1 MDPSL
6 VSLLIPD
13 STKCCLWVHQHLIQ
27 TNSKKLVLNDNIHTF
42 FKKFSSIYQK
52 HQRELVV
59 SKYTRELEII
69 PSRKPYF
76 LDYLESKNHEFL
88 NSLSYNNIDHLSEQ
102 LCNQRDKVNYL
113 FDLASTEYHP
123 IRHLISNQTNIYHH
137 FCPLNI
143 QFEIEQQ
150 LSSHFIYTSTIDKHT
165 VELHTYTKKM
175 SLSERFI
182 GELLSRV
189 HTLCKLTDEPRS
201 RLKISLWC
209 CQSNKKMPL
218 EKCLGSHSVNSAST
232 YIAHCHDVKVWRIEE
247 SRKVVSH
254 ELFHCMGLDFH
265 NVPHFFHQKIL
276 SVFNIP
282 DQELLFCEVYV
293 EMWATIFNCFTISEL
308 LENPERN
315 LSTLFNYERH
325 FAAFQT
331 AKILYFF
338 GFENYE
344 DFFNLNG
351 FDQQQKIKS
360 PYKQSSSIL
369 SYYIL
374 KAAVLFNINKFM
386 DFCVQYN
393 SHYGLKFIE
402 NTQTYQAFLKI
413 LLNSL
418 DNPEFKKVIQTS
430 FKSLEQLNKDDFMYT
445 NLRMTCFET
454 YF

>member
-1 MDPSL
+1 MSYFI
-6 VSLLIPD
+6 VWVWIFIMFLI
-13 STKCCLWVHQHLIQ
+13 
-27 TNSKKLVLNDNIHTF
+27 
-42 FKKFSSIYQK
+42 
-52 HQRELVV
+52 
-59 SKYTRELEII
+59 
-69 PSRKPYF
+69 
-76 LDYLESKNHEFL
+76 
-88 NSLSYNNIDHLSEQ
+88 
-102 LCNQRDKVNYL
+102 
-113 FDLASTEYHP
+113 
-123 IRHLISNQTNIYHH
+123 
-137 FCPLNI
+137 
-143 QFEIEQQ
+143 
-150 LSSHFIYTSTIDKHT
+150 
-165 VELHTYTKKM
+165 
-175 SLSERFI
+175 
-182 GELLSRV
+182 
-189 HTLCKLTDEPRS
+189 
-201 RLKISLWC
+201 
-209 CQSNKKMPL
+209 
-218 EKCLGSHSVNSAST
+218 
-232 YIAHCHDVKVWRIEE
+232 
-247 SRKVVSH
+247 
-254 ELFHCMGLDFH
+254 
-265 NVPHFFHQKIL
+265 FHQKIL

-308 LENPERN
+308 LENPEEA
-315 LSTLFNYERH
+315 LSDLFNYERH

-374 KAAVLFNINKFM
+374 KAAVLFKINDFM

-402 NTQTYQAFLKI
+402 NTQSYQAFLKI

-418 DNPEFKKVIQTS
+418 DNPEFKKVIKTS
-430 FKSLEQLNKDDFMYT
+430 FKSLEQLKKHDFMYT